1 MSFSLNRFLR
11 PLTDTDKIVRIYDD
25 RNLPVHTI
33 NPFSVLR
40 VFINN
45 LNINVSL
52 TNNRAIVVDFKTVE
66 EAREGLTKL
75 QSYIDQLRNKTP
87 KVINQETE
95 KYVENILQTAIG
107 ITSLNG
113 STASNQ
119 VIVTK
124 TDNNINLNLSTIGKT
139 HSVSISW
146 MGLLPMD
153 RGGLNNNKFT
163 QNELVISGTNSIESS
178 GYKIDDSGIGETD
191 LWSAKKIIEYY
202 NQNIISKE
210 IPIGEVD
217 GVNFVFILSNE
228 LMENSEHVY
237 LNGLLQDE
245 GEDYKISG
253 KIITFEEAPYQGS
266 RIRCSY
272 ISSIVFQ

>member
-66 EAREGLTKL
+66 EARDGLTKL

-146 MGLLPMD
+146 TGLLPMD

>member
-146 MGLLPMD
+146 TGLLPMD

>member
-11 PLTDTDKIVRIYDD
+11 PLVDSDKVIRIYNDM
-25 RNLPVHTI
+25 NLPIHTI

-40 VFINN
+40 IFLTNLN
-45 LNINVSL
+45 LNIAL
-52 TNNRAIVVDFKTVE
+52 TGNRIVVIDFKTIDE
-66 EAREGLTKL
+66 TRDGLIKL
-75 QSYIDQLRNKTP
+75 QLYIDQLKNKSP
-87 KVINQETE
+87 QVIDQQTE
-95 KYVENILQTAIG
+95 KYVENVLQKSIG

-113 STASNQ
+113 STASVQSIITNSDSN
-119 VIVTK
+119 V
-124 TDNNINLNLSTIGKT
+124 NLNLSTIGKT

-146 MGLLPMD
+146 TGLLPME
-153 RGGLNNNKFT
+153 RGGLNNNNFT

-217 GVNFVFILSNE
+217 GLNSIFILSNE
-228 LMENSEHVY
+228 LVENSEHVY

-245 GEDYKISG
+245 GEDYNITG
-253 KIITFEEAPYQGS
+253 KIITFEEAPHQGS
-266 RIRCSY
+266 KIRCSY
-272 ISSIVFQ
+272 ISSGVLQ

>member
-11 PLTDTDKIVRIYDD
+11 PLVDSDKVIRIYNDM
-25 RNLPVHTI
+25 NLPIHTI

-40 VFINN
+40 IFLTNLN
-45 LNINVSL
+45 LNIAL
-52 TNNRAIVVDFKTVE
+52 TGNRVIVIDFKTIDE
-66 EAREGLTKL
+66 TRDGLIKL
-75 QSYIDQLRNKTP
+75 QLYIDQLKNKSP
-87 KVINQETE
+87 QVIDQQTE
-95 KYVENILQTAIG
+95 KYVENVLQKSIG

-113 STASNQ
+113 STASVQSIITNSDSN
-119 VIVTK
+119 V
-124 TDNNINLNLSTIGKT
+124 NLNLSTIGKT

-146 MGLLPMD
+146 TGLLPME
-153 RGGLNNNKFT
+153 RGGLNNNNFT

-217 GVNFVFILSNE
+217 GLNSIFILSNE
-228 LMENSEHVY
+228 LVENSEHVY

-245 GEDYKISG
+245 GEDYNITG
-253 KIITFEEAPYQGS
+253 KIITFEEAPHQGS
-266 RIRCSY
+266 KIRCSY
-272 ISSIVFQ
+272 ISSGVLQ

>member
-11 PLTDTDKIVRIYDD
+11 PLVDSDKVIRIYNDM
-25 RNLPVHTI
+25 NLPIHTI

-40 VFINN
+40 IFLTNLN
-45 LNINVSL
+45 LNIAL
-52 TNNRAIVVDFKTVE
+52 TGNRVIVIDFKTIDE
-66 EAREGLTKL
+66 TRDGLIKL
-75 QSYIDQLRNKTP
+75 QLYIDQLKNKSP
-87 KVINQETE
+87 QVIDQQTE
-95 KYVENILQTAIG
+95 KYVENVLQKSIG

-113 STASNQ
+113 STASVQSIITNSDSN
-119 VIVTK
+119 V
-124 TDNNINLNLSTIGKT
+124 NLNLSTIGKT

-146 MGLLPMD
+146 TGLLPME
-153 RGGLNNNKFT
+153 RGGLNNNNFT

-210 IPIGEVD
+210 MPIGEVD
-217 GVNFVFILSNE
+217 GVNLVFVLSNE
-228 LMENSEHVY
+228 LVENSEHVY

-245 GEDYKISG
+245 GEDYNITG